1 MSADLEIGPK
11 PGLGITAKKSI
22 FADVSGKVHIDPVLG
37 EVQLRKSRRARRVSI
52 RVNAARGIVVTVP
65 YFAPYALGVQ
75 FLESRREW
83 AAAALQRAR
92 ARNAE
97 LPEGE
102 SVDTL
107 RAKAKAY
114 LPGRLK
120 LLAER
125 FGFTYNRV
133 TIKHNTSNWGSCSSK
148 GNINLNLNLMRVP
161 APLQDYILLHE
172 LTHLRHPNHGPH
184 FHAELERLLAD
195 HFSQN
200 AEDEA
205 FQSFLPA
212 IRASRAHYPIGH
224 TLERAIKA
232 YRPV

>member
-1 MSADLEIGPK
+1 VNFEIGPK
-11 PGLGITAKKSI
+11 PRLGITAKKSI
-22 FADVSGKVHIDPVLG
+22 FADVREKVHIDPVLG
-37 EVQLRKSRRARRVSI
+37 EVTLRRSARARQLSI
-52 RVNAARGIVVTVP
+52 RVHPGRGVVVTVP
-65 YFAPYALGVQ
+65 FFAPYSRGIE
-75 FLESRREW
+75 FLVSRRDW
-83 AAAALQRAR
+83 VQSVLQRQASR
-92 ARNAE
+92 CSD

-102 SVDTL
+102 TIESL

-114 LPGRLK
+114 LPNRLEA
-120 LLAER
+120 LAER
-125 FGFTYNRV
+125 YGFAFHRV
-133 TIKHNTSNWGSCSSK
+133 TIKHNTTNWGSCSSK

-161 APLQDYILLHE
+161 VPLQDYILLHE

-200 AEDEA
+200 AEDEV

-212 IRASRAHYPIGH
+212 IRASRARYPISY
-224 TLERAIKA
+224 TLERTLKT